1 LKPLRK
7 RQCSTHQL
15 QMINNHTEAT
25 ALASVFQKK
34 EFPIETSD
42 KVLGAIRQITR
53 SIDLHSKKMS
63 KDFGLTSPQLMLMRT
78 IQRDDNVTI
87 RQLSEKTNMSQATA
101 TIILDRLEARGWVV
115 RIRNQQD
122 KRKVHALL
130 TESGQQM
137 LAGAPGI
144 LQPGFLEKFQALEL
158 WEQNLIL
165 SSLQRLS
172 SMMNSED

>member
-1 LKPLRK
+1 MEK
-7 RQCSTHQL
+7 
-15 QMINNHTEAT
+15 
-25 ALASVFQKK
+25 
-34 EFPIETSD
+34 SD
-42 KVLGAIRQITR
+42 KVLVAIRQIMR
-53 SIDLHSKKMS
+53 AIELYSKKMS

>member
-1 LKPLRK
+1 
-7 RQCSTHQL
+7 
-15 QMINNHTEAT
+15 MINNHTEAT